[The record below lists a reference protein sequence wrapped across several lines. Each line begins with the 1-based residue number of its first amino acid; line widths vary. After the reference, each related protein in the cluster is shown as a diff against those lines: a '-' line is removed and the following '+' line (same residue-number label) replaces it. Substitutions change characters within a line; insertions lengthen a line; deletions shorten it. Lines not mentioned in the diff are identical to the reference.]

1 MFISELFKAGRG
13 PVLSLEFFPPKT
25 EAGWSALRKTI
36 EDLSD
41 LQPGFVSVT
50 YGAGGSTREQTIELV
65 AEIKRSTGIETMAH
79 LTCVGS
85 TQQELDSILD
95 RLEGNGVKNVI
106 ALRGDPP
113 RGDSTF
119 VATAGGLAHAIEL
132 VRLIRDRRRNLCVAV
147 AGYPEGHIEAPD
159 LETDLDYLAQKVSAG
174 ADLVITQLFF
184 DNSRYFDFV
193 DRARGKGIDVP
204 IVPGIMPITNLS
216 QIERFTTMC
225 GASIPEDLHE
235 RLQKAGDDGD
245 RVTRIG
251 IDHATQQC
259 RELLTRGAPGVHFY
273 TLNKSRSTVEII
285 RRLRTAP
292 I

>member
-1 MFISELFKAGRG
+1 MFISELFKAGRA
-13 PVLSLEFFPPKT
+13 PVFSLEFFPPKT
-25 EAGWSALRKTI
+25 AAGWNGLRKTI

-41 LQPGFVSVT
+41 VQPGFVSVT

-65 AEIKRSTGIETMAH
+65 AEIKNSTGIETMAH

-85 TQQELDSILD
+85 TREELDSILD

-113 RGDSTF
+113 RGDATF
-119 VATAGGLAHAIEL
+119 VTTAGGLAHAVDL
-132 VRLIRDRRRNLCVAV
+132 VRLIRDRGRNLCVAV
-147 AGYPEGHIEAPD
+147 AGYPEGHVEAPD

-184 DNSRYFDFV
+184 DNTRYFDFV
-193 DRARGKGIDVP
+193 DRALAKGIDVP
-204 IVPGIMPITNLS
+204 IVPGIMPITNLG

-225 GASIPEDLHE
+225 GASIPEDLHN
-235 RLQKAGDDGD
+235 RLHEAGDDSD

-251 IDHATQQC
+251 RECQIIDIA
-259 RELLTRGAPGVHFY
+259 GVY
-273 TLNKSRSTVEII
+273 YVARIL
-285 RRLRTAP
+285 AY
-292 I
+292 